1 MLDAYGWSDALQR
14 QFSDYATD
22 NFVPARVLVQQ
33 RGLYRVITADGE
45 LNASPSG
52 KLAYE
57 SPPGALPVT
66 GDWLAVAARPAEG
79 AATIHHVLER
89 RTAFARRGPTGAV
102 QVIAANLDVAFLVSS
117 LNADLNARRLERYL
131 AVARES
137 GAEPVILLTKADAA
151 EEIETQRAEVEAIA
165 RGAPIHVLS
174 ALTGAGLEALSPY
187 LTAGRTA
194 ALLGSSG
201 VGKSTL
207 ANALLQETRMATRE
221 ITDDRAR
228 GRHTTTHRELLLLP
242 GGGLLLDSP
251 GLRELSVWGADE
263 GVSSTFED
271 VEELAGQ
278 CRFHDCRHK
287 GEPGC
292 AIAAALASGDLSEAR
307 LAGYKKLQRELAFEG
322 RKEDPLA
329 RAEARKVWIQ
339 RTKNYRSR
347 QKARRDLTRRDE

>member
-1 MLDAYGWSDALQR
+1 MLEAYGWGEALQQ
-14 QFSDYATD
+14 QFSTYAD
-22 NFVPARVLVQQ
+22 HNLSPARVLVQH
-33 RGLYRVITADGE
+33 RGLYRIIAEGGE

-57 SPPGALPVT
+57 APTGSLPVT
-66 GDWLAVAARPAEG
+66 GDWVAIAARPQEG
-79 AATIHHVLER
+79 SATIHHVLDR
-89 RTAFARRGPTGAV
+89 KSAFARLGPTGAA
-102 QVIAANLDVAFLVSS
+102 QVIAANLDVAFLVAS

-137 GAEPVILLTKADAA
+137 GAEPVILLTKADVA
-151 EEIETQRAEVEAIA
+151 EDIDEQHARVEAIA
-165 RGAPIHVLS
+165 SGAPIHILS
-174 ALTGAGLEALSPY
+174 ALTGAGLDALAPY

-207 ANALLQETRMATRE
+207 ANALLGSEHMATRE

-228 GRHTTTHRELLLLP
+228 GRHTTTHRELILLP

-251 GLRELSVWGADE
+251 GMRELSVWGADE
-263 GVSSTFED
+263 GVSASFED
-271 VEELAGQ
+271 VEALIEQ

-287 GEPGC
+287 NEPGC
-292 AIAAALASGDLSEAR
+292 AVRGAIEAGELDEAR
-307 LAGYKKLQRELAFEG
+307 FQGYQKLQRELAFEG

-329 RAEARKVWIQ
+329 RAEMRKIHTQ
-339 RTKNYRSR
+339 RVKNYRAR
-347 QKARRDLTRRDE
+347 QKARSARYEDD